1 MLLHLDPHGG
11 PPIYQQIIE
20 QVQRL
25 ILGGQLRPGDQVE
38 QVRALAERLRVN
50 PMTVSKA
57 YGLLERDGF
66 LERRRGI
73 GLFVATVGRE
83 TERRVRDRFLDDAF
97 RKAAAAALQ
106 MGLSAKD
113 SHELLDE
120 MLRRFRRDSAG

>member
-25 ILGGQLRPGDQVE
+25 ILGGQLRAGDQVE

-73 GLFVATVGRE
+73 GLFVACVERA

>member
-25 ILGGQLRPGDQVE
+25 ILGGQLRAGDQVE